1 MRRSS
6 SLAALLFLAAAWPSR
21 AAAEETAQASDD
33 LDLVRLLNV
42 EVSTAT
48 KTSESLSE
56 APAVITVVTR
66 DDIHRWGYRNVA
78 EVLNHCVG
86 FYMVDDHIL
95 PNVGVR
101 GMMAGLGAPS
111 GVIKVMIDGRSVADR
126 ATSGNW
132 LGAELIA
139 LESVKQIEIIRGPA
153 SALYGAD
160 AFLGVVNIITE
171 APSDGR
177 PIRVRS
183 FTGVSGN
190 NPSEQL
196 EAVSGGQFGRFDYLV
211 GMSGEYGSRSGLRLP
226 SQSPSPTLP
235 SYVGN
240 RTTADNLDRR
250 SLGLQAR
257 VGYRVPD
264 KGQLVVSA
272 YASGFERGGD
282 FAQWAQLT
290 NGTDAEGN
298 SVGSTVSQGQ
308 WRANLDAL
316 VHATNTL
323 DLALQTTYFRGIFL
337 SADRIETGYD
347 TWYAERDT
355 SYRGVDSVAEARF
368 VPSKVFNLIVGTE
381 GVFDR
386 QYLPVPERI
395 SKATGQAAADN
406 GANDQTINLFNF
418 GAYVSSNLRVID
430 EVLKVTGGLRY
441 DHHST
446 YGSQVTG
453 RLGLTTRWSKSLV
466 GKVLYGSAFKA
477 PSPYLL
483 YASPLRDR
491 DVQGNI
497 DLRPQNIHTV
507 EQQISYSPSPFFGLT
522 TGVSYNWL
530 LDKAE
535 FSPQGI
541 NQVARNNASQ
551 TSLTWESRVDVK
563 HYEDYNIYAS
573 AELLASRRRLG
584 DVGYAA
590 QLVGTQNIVYPPY
603 IGRLGA
609 MAAVPSLP
617 DVPLSLGAEGMLV
630 GPRNSA
636 DASTLANGDR
646 FSLPS
651 YVLLNATLMTRDL
664 FIAPGHESQV
674 ALRAYNL
681 LGVTGPNAG
690 FSGFEYP
697 LAPRELMLELR
708 HTY

>member
-6 SLAALLFLAAAWPSR
+6 SLTALLAIVAATWSPR
-21 AAAEETAQASDD
+21 AAAEDTSDD

-101 GMMAGLGAPS
+101 GMMGGLGAPS
-111 GVIKVMIDGRSVADR
+111 GAIKVMIDGRSVADR

-139 LESVKQIEIIRGPA
+139 LESIKQIEIIRGPA

-171 APSDGR
+171 APGDSR

-190 NPSEQL
+190 NPGEQL
-196 EAVSGGQFGRFDYLV
+196 EVVSGGQFGRFDYLV
-211 GMSGEYGSRSGLRLP
+211 GASGEYGSRSGLTLP
-226 SQSPSPTLP
+226 SESPEPTLP
-235 SYVGN
+235 SYVGD
-240 RTTADNLDRR
+240 RRTADNLDRR

-257 VGYRVPD
+257 LGYRVPD
-264 KGQLVVSA
+264 KGQIVLSA
-272 YASGFERGGD
+272 YASGIERGAD
-282 FAQWAQLT
+282 FAQWSQLS
-290 NGTDAEGN
+290 NGVDADGN
-298 SVGSTVSQGQ
+298 RVGSVVSQGQ
-308 WRANLDAL
+308 WRANMDAL
-316 VHATNTL
+316 LHATPTL

-337 SADRIETGYD
+337 SPDRIEVGSD
-347 TWYAERDT
+347 IWYAERDT

-368 VPSKVFNLIVGTE
+368 VPSKAFNVIVGTE
-381 GVFDR
+381 GVYDHEF
-386 QYLPVPERI
+386 LPAPDRI
-395 SKATGQAAADN
+395 SKATGQAAA
-406 GANDQTINLFNF
+406 GGTNDQSVGLFNL

-430 EVLKVTGGLRY
+430 ALKVTGGLRY

-453 RLGLTTRWSKSLV
+453 RLGLTTRWSKSIV

-483 YASPLRDR
+483 YASPLRAG
-491 DVQGNI
+491 DVQGNAN
-497 DLRPQNIHTV
+497 LKPQNIHTV
-507 EQQISYSPSPFFGLT
+507 EQQLSYTPSPFFGLT

-541 NQVARNNASQ
+541 NQVARNTASQ
-551 TSLTWESRVDVK
+551 TSLTWETRVDVK
-563 HYEDYNIYAS
+563 HYDDYNVYAS

-584 DVGYAA
+584 QVGYQA
-590 QLVGTQNIVYPPY
+590 QLVGDANVVYPPY

-609 MAAVPSLP
+609 MVGLPSVPS
-617 DVPLSLGAEGMLV
+617 VPLSLGAEGMLV

-636 DASTLANGDR
+636 DSSTLSNGGR
-646 FSLPS
+646 FTLPS
-651 YVLLNATLMTRDL
+651 YLLLNTVLTTRDL
-664 FIAPGHESQV
+664 YLAPGHETQV

-681 LGVTGPNAG
+681 LGAKGPDAG

-697 LAPRELMLELR
+697 LAPREFMLELR